1 MKRPSIRNFILST
14 LLVILMG
21 ANSSAQGLPVYD
33 NTNFISLAKQ
43 LVESAKQT
51 AELLK
56 MVEHLQNAREKLEK
70 VNNAVRQ
77 YRAVREI
84 THNNE
89 QLLRMTREDLRQLL
103 SSPYIRSDE
112 VEAVS
117 GAFNAIVE
125 SSLSSLEFIGQVLTS
140 DFLNMDDAQRL
151 EILEA
156 HRETSDQLLADLQ
169 LKKRRYEL
177 VISFRKM
184 QDLVNHRETN
194 Y

>member
-1 MKRPSIRNFILST
+1 MKILFKSFLAS
-14 LLVILMG
+14 LLMIMITG
-21 ANSSAQGLPVYD
+21 GITAQGLPVYD

-77 YRAVREI
+77 YRAVRDI
-84 THNNE
+84 TRNNE
-89 QLLRMTREDLRQLL
+89 QLLRMTREDLRQILA
-103 SSPYIRSDE
+103 SPYIRAEE

-117 GAFNAIVE
+117 DAFNVIVE
-125 SSLSSLEFIGQVLTS
+125 SSLSNLEFMGQVLTS

-151 EILEA
+151 EILEKQ
-156 HRETSDQLLADLQ
+156 RETSDQMLADLQ
-169 LKKRRYEL
+169 LKKKRYDL

-184 QDLVNHRETN
+184 QELIGQRETN

>member
-1 MKRPSIRNFILST
+1 MGLCLLFILLTNAHS
-14 LLVILMG
+14 VG
-21 ANSSAQGLPVYD
+21 QGLPVYD

-43 LVESAKQT
+43 LLESAKQT

-84 THNNE
+84 TRNNE

-103 SSPYIRSDE
+103 SSSYIRRYE

-117 GAFNAIVE
+117 GAFNDIVE
-125 SSLSSLEFIGQVLTS
+125 SSLSNLEFIGQVLTS

-156 HRETSDQLLADLQ
+156 HRETSDQLLADLE

-184 QDLVNHRETN
+184 QELVNHRETN

>member
-1 MKRPSIRNFILST
+1 MKIIFKGILTS
-14 LLVILMG
+14 LLMLLLMG
-21 ANSSAQGLPVYD
+21 PTTAQGLPVYD
-33 NTNFISLAKQ
+33 NTNFLSLAKQ

-77 YRAVREI
+77 YRAVRDI
-84 THNNE
+84 TRNNE
-89 QLLRMTREDLRQLL
+89 QLLRMTREDLRQILA
-103 SSPYIRSDE
+103 SPYIHPEE
-112 VEAVS
+112 VAAVS
-117 GAFNAIVE
+117 DAFNVIVE
-125 SSLSSLEFIGQVLTS
+125 SSLSNLEFMGQVLTS

-151 EILEA
+151 EILEK
-156 HRETSDQLLADLQ
+156 HRQVSDQMLADLQ
-169 LKKRRYEL
+169 LKKRRYDL

-184 QDLVNHRETN
+184 QDLIGQRTTN

>member
-1 MKRPSIRNFILST
+1 MKILFKSFLAS
-14 LLVILMG
+14 LLMIMITG
-21 ANSSAQGLPVYD
+21 GITAQGMPVYD

-77 YRAVREI
+77 YRAVRDI
-84 THNNE
+84 TRNNE
-89 QLLRMTREDLRQLL
+89 QLLRMTREDLRQILA
-103 SSPYIRSDE
+103 SPYIRAEE

-117 GAFNAIVE
+117 DAFNVIVE
-125 SSLSSLEFIGQVLTS
+125 SSLSNLEFMGQVLTS

-151 EILEA
+151 EILEKQ
-156 HRETSDQLLADLQ
+156 RETSDQMLADLQ
-169 LKKRRYEL
+169 LKKKRYDL

-184 QDLVNHRETN
+184 QELIGQRETN

>member
-1 MKRPSIRNFILST
+1 MKIIFKSILTSLLMLLLTGST
-14 LLVILMG
+14 
-21 ANSSAQGLPVYD
+21 AAQGLPVYD
-33 NTNFISLAKQ
+33 NTNFLSLAKQ

-77 YRAVREI
+77 YRAVRDI
-84 THNNE
+84 TRNNE
-89 QLLRMTREDLRQLL
+89 QLLRMTREDLRQILA
-103 SSPYIRSDE
+103 SPYIHPEE
-112 VEAVS
+112 VAAVS
-117 GAFNAIVE
+117 DAFNVIVE
-125 SSLSSLEFIGQVLTS
+125 SSLSNLEFMDQVLTS

-151 EILEA
+151 EILEKQ
-156 HRETSDQLLADLQ
+156 RQVSDQMLADLQ
-169 LKKRRYEL
+169 LKKRRYDL

-184 QDLVNHRETN
+184 QDLIGQRTTN

>member
-1 MKRPSIRNFILST
+1 MKILFKSFLAS
-14 LLVILMG
+14 LLMIMITG
-21 ANSSAQGLPVYD
+21 GTTAQGLPVYD

-77 YRAVREI
+77 YRAVRDI
-84 THNNE
+84 TRNNE
-89 QLLRMTREDLRQLL
+89 QLLRMTREDLRQILA
-103 SSPYIRSDE
+103 SPYIRAEE

-117 GAFNAIVE
+117 DAFNVIVE
-125 SSLSSLEFIGQVLTS
+125 SSLSNLEFMGQVLTS

-151 EILEA
+151 AILEKQ
-156 HRETSDQLLADLQ
+156 RETSDQMLADLQ
-169 LKKRRYEL
+169 LKKKRYDL

-184 QDLVNHRETN
+184 QELIGQRETN